1 MPKKSKKELKAEA
14 EVAAAAK
21 IAAAAARRQKLGLAE
36 DATDAEC
43 AAAEEFAEIAASIT
57 DLPTLAKAA
66 GKPSLVCQCCYFDYR
81 PII

>member
-66 GKPSLVCQCCYFDYR
+66 GTPSLVCQCCYFDYR